1 MSTVPTLAKED
12 WEEFQQ
18 FFLLALMQDPNRKM
32 GRMFVSWFPE
42 VAEAMAENSNLG
54 TPAGVYNP
62 NNDVILYN
70 MQSNVE
76 AKAFITD
83 LVEIV

>member
-1 MSTVPTLAKED
+1 MKNTPTLPKEE

-32 GRMFVSWFPE
+32 GRMFVNWFPE

-62 NNDVILYN
+62 NDDVILYN

-76 AKAFITD
+76 AKAFIQD
-83 LVEIV
+83 IVEIV